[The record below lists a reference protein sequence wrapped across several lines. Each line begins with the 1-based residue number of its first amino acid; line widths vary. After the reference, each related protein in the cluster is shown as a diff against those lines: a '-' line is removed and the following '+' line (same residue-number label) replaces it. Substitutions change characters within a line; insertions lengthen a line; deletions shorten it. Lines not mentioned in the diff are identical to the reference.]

1 MKEQNVARAY
11 AKALIELADK
21 DSIDVCK
28 EITDFNVVINENN
41 DLENLLFL
49 DVFTAEEKQSVVG
62 DVLAKL
68 GTSPMLKNF
77 LFYMIQEKRINLFPL
92 VSKEAIV
99 LDDHRKGFL
108 RGTIEGSE
116 SEMSDEVF
124 NKLKAFVAS
133 KIGSE
138 PSLEYKT
145 NDSITAGYKVTV
157 EDLMLDATVDNQLN
171 ELKNTILDL

>member
-11 AKALIELADK
+11 AKALIELSDK
-21 DSIDVCK
+21 DGVDICK

-62 DVLAKL
+62 DVLGRLK
-68 GTSPMLKNF
+68 TSPLLKNF
-77 LFYMIQEKRINLFPL
+77 IFYMIQEKRINLFPL

-99 LDDHRKGFL
+99 IDDHRKGFL

-116 SEMSDEVF
+116 SEMSDAVF
-124 NKLKAFVAS
+124 SKIKAFVAS
-133 KIGSE
+133 KVGSE
-138 PSLEYKT
+138 PSLSYKQS
-145 NDSITAGYKVTV
+145 DKITAGYKVTV

-171 ELKNTILDL
+171 ELKNSILEQ